1 MEKHVSKNLGIY
13 PLSIANKAFCE
24 PLLFKVCFVVF
35 PFINNWLTY
44 NLTYVS
50 PINFQQTIPFN
61 SYLNFFSKFS
71 VCSCN
76 ESLPLNFLTFLNF
89 YAFYSNL
96 GFSFSLPLLNKQIFW
111 KEIKFDFDLQS
122 KSFFWKIRKVSK
134 HLNIL
139 FSF

>member
-1 MEKHVSKNLGIY
+1 MEKHVSKSLGIY
-13 PLSIANKAFCE
+13 PLSIANKTFCE
-24 PLLFKVCFVVF
+24 SLLLKVCFVVF
-35 PFINNWLTY
+35 PFINTWLTY

-50 PINFQQTIPFN
+50 PINFQQTIPFH
-61 SYLNFFSKFS
+61 SYLNFFCKFS

-76 ESLPLNFLTFLNF
+76 ESLALNFLTFLNF

-96 GFSFSLPLLNKQIFW
+96 GFSFSLPLLKKQIFW

-134 HLNIL
+134 DLNIL
-139 FSF
+139 LSF